1 LPLGILRGE
10 GGGFPEES
18 RSDRD
23 LVPDSM
29 SLGVYIHFPFCRS
42 RCPYCD
48 FATTDEP
55 DLHRRFRAGYVEVLR
70 HEWALRRVAH
80 PGIAASNLASV
91 FFGGGTPNLMSA
103 EELSPL
109 LTDILSGVGGMDVG
123 LEITLEMN
131 PGVTEASE
139 LHRFRDA
146 GINRASLGVQS
157 TDDRLLRALGREHSA
172 AVARSAY
179 EEIRAAEFDSVGVDL
194 IFGIPGQTLAGW
206 EATLHE
212 VIAWGPDHVS
222 TYNLTAKDQTRL
234 GDRVRSG
241 EIALPGDDET
251 LAMFAAAHGHLG
263 EAGFEHFEIS
273 NHARP
278 GHRCRHTSDVW
289 RGEPYL
295 GLGLSAHSCLDDER
309 FWNTADWEEYHRLI
323 GDGELASHPDTD
335 RDSAARLAESLYL
348 GLRTREGVSLD
359 ALAHL
364 RKTKH
369 LKIEGLVEEGLAE
382 VDGDRL
388 RLTLRGW
395 AVADAVVSELI

>member
-1 LPLGILRGE
+1 MGFGI
-10 GGGFPEES
+10 
-18 RSDRD
+18 
-23 LVPDSM
+23 
-29 SLGVYIHFPFCRS
+29 YIHFPFCRS

-48 FATTDEP
+48 FATTDDA
-55 DLHRRFRAGYVEVLR
+55 DLHRRFRTGYVEVLR
-70 HEWALRRVAH
+70 REWALRRRAH
-80 PGIAASNLASV
+80 PGIAASSLTSV
-91 FFGGGTPNLMSA
+91 YFGGGTPNLMSA
-103 EELSPL
+103 EEIAPL
-109 LTDILSGVGGMDVG
+109 LTDVLSGVGGMDVG
-123 LEITLEMN
+123 LEITVEMN
-131 PGVTEASE
+131 PGVTDASE
-139 LHRFRDA
+139 LHHLRET

-172 AVARSAY
+172 SDARSAY
-179 EEIRAAEFDSVGVDL
+179 EEIRETEFDSVGVDL
-194 IFGIPGQTLAGW
+194 IFGIPGQTLADW
-206 EATLHE
+206 DATLRE
-212 VIAWGPDHVS
+212 VIAWRPDHVS

-241 EIALPGDDET
+241 EITLPGDDET
-251 LAMFAAAHGHLG
+251 IAMFAAAHGSLS
-263 EAGFEHFEIS
+263 EAGYEHFEIS
-273 NHARP
+273 NFARP

-295 GLGLSAHSCLDDER
+295 GLGLGAHSCLGDER
-309 FWNTADWEEYHRLI
+309 FWNTSDWEEYHRLI
-323 GDGELASHPDTD
+323 GDGELASSPDLE
-335 RDSAARLAESLYL
+335 RDTAARLAESLYL

-364 RKTKH
+364 RKTKR